1 MNIPR
6 NFDDTSNSD
15 TFCPV
20 LPAGRAAAPRTSA
33 RRHLRGGGRPLPRH
47 EGAASSLLTADCLLL
62 HLPIS
67 QVGPLFGVPV
77 DLFSPLENKVRRTHC
92 SVYYL
97 NVVTSAHLA
106 KKKHYYCSAVCVK
119 LHDMSTVL

>member
-1 MNIPR
+1 MGPSLKIVNIPR

-47 EGAASSLLTADCLLL
+47 EGTEPDSRLLTA
-62 HLPIS
+62 HPAFI
-67 QVGPLFGVPV
+67 
-77 DLFSPLENKVRRTHC
+77 
-92 SVYYL
+92 
-97 NVVTSAHLA
+97 HLA
-106 KKKHYYCSAVCVK
+106 GGAPVRSACGSILSTGKQGEKNSLQCK
-119 LHDMSTVL
+119 LSHCIVII